1 MDSTRIIM
9 MMKLYNHIRTI
20 ILLLFIILFSYNAN
34 SQNSMDQ
41 RQVSILPVPAI
52 GYSPETKTYIGAV
65 TLLTISNP
73 FDTLTRTSNAEIEF
87 NYTWNKQII
96 VESVWNYFTAGEVWF
111 TRGLLHYSKYPD
123 VYYGIGAVTTDAGK
137 LNFEGNRFMLD
148 LDVLRNI
155 GGNRFFGAGV
165 IHKTFGNIQKDSL
178 AYPELMSE
186 SNYGLKVLYLKDSR
200 NSILSPTMGN
210 YFEISNAFNTGSSFY
225 YSVTMDWRHYKGFN
239 KTKRHVLAGRLYH
252 NSIFGTPPFYDYAM
266 IGGDEYAR
274 GYYLGRYRDKHFSTF
289 QFEYRSLLFWRIGL
303 AAFGG
308 ISAIYNEFT
317 GIEGENLKP
326 NAGLGLRFL
335 ADKKENTSL
344 RIDYAIGTQ
353 NQSGFYISFG
363 ESF

>member
-1 MDSTRIIM
+1 
-9 MMKLYNHIRTI
+9 MKSFSYIRTTALLFL
-20 ILLLFIILFSYNAN
+20 ILLFSLFGKT
-34 SQNSMDQ
+34 QNRSDK
-41 RQVSILPVPAI
+41 RKVSILPVPAI

-65 TLLTISNP
+65 TLFTISNP

-96 VESVWNYFTAGEVWF
+96 VESAWNYFTAGEVWF

-123 VYYGIGAVTTDAGK
+123 VYYGIGAGTTDAGK
-137 LNFEGNRFMLD
+137 LSFEGNRFILD

-155 GGNRFFGAGV
+155 GGNKFFGAGI
-165 IHKTFGNIQKDSL
+165 IHKSFGNIQKDSL
-178 AYPELMSE
+178 ANPELKSE
-186 SNYGLKVLYLKDSR
+186 SNYGLKVLFLKDSR
-200 NSILSPTMGN
+200 NSMLTPTMGN

-225 YSVTMDWRHYKGFN
+225 NSASLDWRHYTALD
-239 KTKRHVLAGRLYH
+239 KTRRHILAGRLFH

-274 GYYLGRYRDKHFSTF
+274 GYYLGRYRDKHFSTI
-289 QFEYRSLLFWRIGL
+289 QLEYRSLLFWRIGM

-308 ISAIYNEFT
+308 ISAIYNELVGF
-317 GIEGENLKP
+317 EGENLKP

-344 RIDYAIGTQ
+344 RIDYAIGAQ